1 MAKKKKNRN
10 PLLQQKWMEGYQQG
24 KIDGIAQAVNFF
36 TAKFEGLED
45 VPGIGEKTMQKIVN
59 QLGHKYF
66 SEKWKDKKNV
76 KS

>member
-1 MAKKKKNRN
+1 MAKKKN
-10 PLLQQKWMEGYQQG
+10 PLLQKKWLEGYEQG
-24 KIDGIAQAVNFF
+24 KIDGVAQAVSFF
-36 TAKFEGLED
+36 AAKFEGLEN

-66 SEKWKDKKNV
+66 SEKWKEKNNV